1 MSAGILTDVNK
12 PVRSQTKPGKS
23 ESGRKDV
30 DQDVVLMFTVVDE
43 NMSWY
48 LEDNIQTCSE
58 PAGVDREDP
67 DFNESNLM
75 HGEKSLLRLL

>member
-1 MSAGILTDVNK
+1 MTDGK
-12 PVRSQTKPGKS
+12 KSGKS
-23 ESGRKDV
+23 ESGRNDV
-30 DQDVVLMFTVVDE
+30 DQDVIMMFTVVDE

-48 LEDNIQTCSE
+48 LEENILTCSDPE
-58 PAGVDREDP
+58 GIDREDP